1 MKAATKVHPTSIIG
15 PQVQLAS
22 DVEIGPFCIIQ
33 GDVTIDSGTRLMSHV
48 VLGDERTKVVVGK
61 NNVFSSGAVIGGPP
75 QDLTYKGE
83 KHELII
89 GDNNTI
95 REFVTINVGT
105 TKGGGITRL
114 GSNNLLMA
122 YVHIA
127 HDCQIGNYVV
137 IANSS
142 QFAGHVTV
150 EDHVKISGV
159 CMFNQFVVLGK
170 YSYIAGDSS
179 VNKDIPPFTIAQ
191 GKYAVVRTANEIGMD
206 RSGFDKKEVENV
218 RRAVRI
224 LTKGKLTLEG
234 ALARITEEC
243 EPVPA
248 LQDFVAFI
256 KSPDR
261 KRGLAL

>member
-1 MKAATKVHPTSIIG
+1 MKVHPTSIIG
-15 PQVQLAS
+15 PKVQMAS
-22 DVEIGPFCIIQ
+22 DVEVGPFCIVQ
-33 GDVTIDSGTRLMSHV
+33 GEVTIDSGTRLMSHV

-61 NNVFSSGAVIGGPP
+61 NNMFSPGAVVGGPP
-75 QDLTYKGE
+75 QDLSYKGE

-89 GDNNTI
+89 GDRNTI

-105 TKGGGITRL
+105 TKGGGITRI
-114 GSNNLLMA
+114 GSDNLLMA

-127 HDCQIGNYVV
+127 HDCQIGSHVV

-142 QFAGHVTV
+142 QFAGHVHV

-170 YSYIAGDSS
+170 YSYIAGDSA

-191 GKYAVVRTANEIGMD
+191 GKYAVVRAANEIGME

-218 RRAVRI
+218 RRAIRI
-224 LTKGKLTLEG
+224 LTKGKLTLDG
-234 ALARITEEC
+234 ALQRISEEC
-243 EPVPA
+243 ESGPA
-248 LQDFVAFI
+248 LDYLISFI
-256 KSPDR
+256 KSEDR

>member
-1 MKAATKVHPTSIIG
+1 MKVHPTSIIG
-15 PQVQLAS
+15 PQVHLDS
-22 DVEIGPFCIIQ
+22 DVEVGPFCIVQ
-33 GDVTIDSGTRLMSHV
+33 GDVTIGAGTRLMSHV
-48 VLGDERTKVVVGK
+48 VLGHERTKVVVGK
-61 NNVFSSGAVIGGPP
+61 NNVFSPGAVVGGPP
-75 QDLTYKGE
+75 QDLSYKGE
-83 KHELII
+83 KNELVI
-89 GDNNTI
+89 GDNNNI

-105 TKGGGITRL
+105 TKGGAVTRI
-114 GSNNLLMA
+114 GSDNLLMA

-127 HDCQIGNYVV
+127 HDCQIGSHVV

-170 YSYIAGDSS
+170 YSYIAGDSA
-179 VNKDIPPFTIAQ
+179 VNKDIPPFCIAQ
-191 GKYAVVRTANEIGMD
+191 GKYAVVRAANEIGME

-218 RRAVRI
+218 RRAIRI

-234 ALARITEEC
+234 ALQRIAEEC

-248 LQDFVAFI
+248 LNDFVNFI
-256 KSPDR
+256 KSEDR
-261 KRGLAL
+261 KRGLAI